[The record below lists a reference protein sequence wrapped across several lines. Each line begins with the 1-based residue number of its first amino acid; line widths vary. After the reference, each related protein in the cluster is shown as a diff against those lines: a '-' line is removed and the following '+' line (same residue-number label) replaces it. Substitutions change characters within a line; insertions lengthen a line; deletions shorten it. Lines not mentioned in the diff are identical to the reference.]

1 MGFLDTSLEIMKL
14 AGKIAN
20 PELVQAVTK
29 ANIEALELSQAN
41 IDLQKI
47 VSALQNQVAD
57 LEGKLKLTG
66 EVFRDS
72 GFVYLEGDPD
82 GFCSRCWEVDH
93 KLVHIIQMHVGKDGV
108 KPACPE
114 CKTAMWHHPPPN
126 PRKAKKA

>member
-1 MGFLDTSLEIMKL
+1 MGLLDSSLEVMKL

-20 PELVQAVTK
+20 PELVQAATK

-41 IDLQKI
+41 IELQKK
-47 VSALQNQVAD
+47 VSALQDQVTD

-66 EVFRDS
+66 EVFRDG

-93 KLVHIIQMHVGKDGV
+93 KLVHIIQMPLERTVSNRRV
-108 KPACPE
+108 L
-114 CKTAMWHHPPPN
+114 TARQPHGTTL
-126 PRKAKKA
+126 RETRV